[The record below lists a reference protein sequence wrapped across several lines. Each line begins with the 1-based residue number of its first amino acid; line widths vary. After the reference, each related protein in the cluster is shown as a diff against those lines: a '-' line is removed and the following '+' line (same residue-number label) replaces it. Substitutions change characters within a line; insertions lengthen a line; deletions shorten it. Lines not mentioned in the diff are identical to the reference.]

1 VKLRTVLRI
10 VALAAWLLAAAPI
23 AATFGADSGAPPDYG
38 WWNKQQAV
46 PVQGDPTGVGLT
58 TVPTVPAPATVP
70 PDGIYVASDG
80 SGPSAIAALR
90 YAAGGGGTLTL
101 QLAEGTTLTGTEKVV
116 ACPVQGGFTPTQNG
130 AWAARPGYDETACV
144 VEGQPAADGS
154 SFSFEIPASFA
165 SALGDVSMVITSAPG
180 ATPFS
185 LPFDKPADDSFLVT
199 SPVTPSSS
207 DSGSDAVSS
216 YDPGS
221 SGYAAPSPSSSGS
234 SPSFAAPSTPA
245 GSAPS
250 ASGGGGQAAVPV
262 VPAALPAALR
272 PGSRSD
278 QVAAVLALV
287 LIGGAFWVLSNRPQ
301 RLPRLL
307 GSVGGHAEAADAVAA
322 ATVRTSRP
330 RGVGRF
336 ARHRSAPPTAI

>member
-1 VKLRTVLRI
+1 MKLRTVLRI
-10 VALAAWLLAAAPI
+10 AALAAWLLAAAPM
-23 AATFGADSGAPPDYG
+23 AATYGAESGSPPEYG
-38 WWNKQQAV
+38 WWNKQQAL

-70 PDGIYVASDG
+70 ADGIYVASDG

-90 YAAGGGGTLTL
+90 YAAGGAGTLTL

-144 VEGQPAADGS
+144 VEGKPAADGT

-165 SALGDVSMVITSAPG
+165 STLGDVSVVITSAPG

-185 LPFDKPADDSFLVT
+185 LPFDKPADDSFVVT
-199 SPVTPSSS
+199 APATPSSYS
-207 DSGSDAVSS
+207 SDAVSS

-221 SGYAAPSPSSSGS
+221 ASYSAPGASSSGS
-234 SPSFAAPSTPA
+234 SPSFAAPSAPSTP
-245 GSAPS
+245 APS
-250 ASGGGGQAAVPV
+250 ASGGGQAAVPV
-262 VPAALPAALR
+262 IPAALPAALR
-272 PGSRSD
+272 HGSRSD
-278 QVAAVLALV
+278 QVAAVLVLV
-287 LIGGAFWVLSNRPQ
+287 LIGGAFWILSNRPQ

-307 GSVGGHAEAADAVAA
+307 GSVGGHAEALDADAVAA